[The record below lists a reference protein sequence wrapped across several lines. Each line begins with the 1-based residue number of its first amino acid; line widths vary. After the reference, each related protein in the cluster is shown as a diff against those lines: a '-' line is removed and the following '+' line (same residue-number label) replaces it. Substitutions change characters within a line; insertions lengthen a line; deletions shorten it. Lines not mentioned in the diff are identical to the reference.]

1 MKGESYRVRVKVT
14 VAGCD
19 VHQCTIDSIVD
30 KHLRDLI
37 DEIEPEDLEHECHAA
52 IVVYER
58 DSRAM
63 MKLIEFLKKYE
74 NGRSF
79 NILKDEIIMYFIN
92 EFYYRSNEYKSVA
105 VCDIQD
111 VEGKCRGRHYDIS

>member
-1 MKGESYRVRVKVT
+1 MKIKESLLNLSYISWAGKVGLVWKLLFQILSSFMKGESYRMRVKVT

-30 KHLRDLI
+30 KHLRDLV

-58 DSRAM
+58 DSRSM
-63 MKLIEFLKKYE
+63 MKLIQFLKKYE
-74 NGRSF
+74 NGRS
-79 NILKDEIIMYFIN
+79 LKY
-92 EFYYRSNEYKSVA
+92 S
-105 VCDIQD
+105 
-111 VEGKCRGRHYDIS
+111 